1 MWIDLTCGR
10 LLTTSCCSRCR
21 PDRDHL
27 PYSDRIHSDLAVDS
41 TFVQACTIY
50 IVRREVIVYCC
61 TDGMQLVS
69 HCVGDMTSIGCFFLF
84 FQSRAQDPSQ
94 FIIIPG
100 QIESQILSTM
110 VDSEH
115 CALYRPIYVGV
126 SKASGSGT
134 PKALKTSVCLQCWWW
149 SVVTW
154 SRKNKTIKLW
164 LLLTANIRI

>member
-1 MWIDLTCGR
+1 MWPTSDDQ
-10 LLTTSCCSRCR
+10 LLQPLQARPRSSPLQRPNPQRPRCR
-21 PDRDHL
+21 LD
-27 PYSDRIHSDLAVDS
+27 I
-41 TFVQACTIY
+41 CTGLHYIY

-69 HCVGDMTSIGCFFLF
+69 HCVGDMTSIGCFFLS

-115 CALYRPIYVGV
+115 CALYIYVGV

-154 SRKNKTIKLW
+154 SRKNKTIKL
-164 LLLTANIRI
+164 